1 MCEQRLIKWIFIV
14 PYWLKFC
21 SIKSNLRVWGAFL
34 TTDLEKL
41 LSNNCWRRYLEKNYF
56 GALQCSIVNFM
67 WGNVCFGWLIT
78 LSVSIC
84 PLLHWLKFCC
94 ISLRGVTKTHT
105 PKTQTS
111 DPPKLYSF
119 FTNKHGES
127 VLFSTISAMYFSL
140 ALTVLRI
147 LVNS

>member
-1 MCEQRLIKWIFIV
+1 MNINCTILAKVLQYQVQLKGVASLLNYRFSEVAKQLLKAIF
-14 PYWLKFC
+14 
-21 SIKSNLRVWGAFL
+21 R
-34 TTDLEKL
+34 EKL
-41 LSNNCWRRYLEKNYF
+41 FWSVAVLNCEFYMRESLLWVIDHL
-56 GALQCSIVNFM
+56 
-67 WGNVCFGWLIT
+67 

-84 PLLHWLKFCC
+84 PLLHLLKFCC

-105 PKTQTS
+105 PKTQTSDPENS